1 MSLTAPNTLPIGNN
15 RLDVDYVG
23 GPISTGAGS
32 ILIANS
38 LSGQSG
44 TVVLNK
50 NAFAFPAPF
59 TFGNTFILPNVR
71 TAGFRSEN
79 LTIFKR
85 ATFKERYQFEIR
97 FEMFNAFN
105 RKDPGGLN
113 TDLTSASFG
122 QYSSSNIGPRS
133 GQLVGRFS
141 F

>member
-1 MSLTAPNTLPIGNN
+1 M
-15 RLDVDYVG
+15 
-23 GPISTGAGS
+23 
-32 ILIANS
+32 
-38 LSGQSG
+38 
-44 TVVLNK
+44 VLNK

-71 TAGFRSEN
+71 TAGFKSEN